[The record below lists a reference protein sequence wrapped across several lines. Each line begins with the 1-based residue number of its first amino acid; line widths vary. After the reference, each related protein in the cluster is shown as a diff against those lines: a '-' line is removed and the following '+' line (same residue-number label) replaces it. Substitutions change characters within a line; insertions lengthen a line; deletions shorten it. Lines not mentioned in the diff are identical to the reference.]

1 MRNAITR
8 LAFVYIDTLASP
20 RITPP
25 QAEKEHI
32 VNPIAFQTALLPG
45 DSFDQQC
52 RAAKTAGA
60 DGIEFPADD
69 RLYTAL
75 PEIAEALDKHDL
87 KASALRIGHTH
98 LIDPDP
104 AQREAAM
111 IVIQDALTAAA
122 DLGASGVVFYP
133 HYAPHHVLPDLEPYK
148 AAVEL
153 EAELLITLLKKTVCD
168 LANALNMRLLLAHAD
183 SGSSSLLRRP
193 EHAAIIRAKLENH
206 PMLHVASSLAHLNAE
221 GIDAMP
227 VFNIEGLGYLSIC
240 DTDGRLPG
248 SGTRDWAAFTSALH
262 ASGYDGW
269 ITIEGNSPAPV
280 SALAGSIR
288 TLRRISL

>member
-1 MRNAITR
+1 VA
-8 LAFVYIDTLASP
+8 
-20 RITPP
+20 
-25 QAEKEHI
+25 KEHI
-32 VNPIAFQTALLPG
+32 LNPIALQTALLPG
-45 DSFDQQC
+45 DSFDDQC

-60 DGIEFPADD
+60 DGVELIAND

-87 KASALRIGHTH
+87 RAAALRLGHTH

-111 IVIQDALTAAA
+111 VAIQDALTAAV

-133 HYAPHHVLPDLEPYK
+133 HYAPHHVVPDLEPYK

-153 EAELLITLLKKTVCD
+153 EAELLITLLKKTICD

-183 SGSSSLLRRP
+183 SGTSSLLRRP
-193 EHAAIIRAKLENH
+193 EHAAMIRARLEDH
-206 PMLHVASSLAHLNAE
+206 PMLYVASSLSHLDAE
-221 GIDAMP
+221 GIDAASALG
-227 VFNIEGLGYLSIC
+227 VSGLAYLSIC

-248 SGTRDWAAFTSALH
+248 SGTRDWAAFASVMH
-262 ASGYDGW
+262 AGSYNGW

-280 SALAGSIR
+280 TALAGSIR
-288 TLRRISL
+288 ALRRAGL